1 MIKSATNLTIE
12 SIKIGE
18 FNKPQYFHYCVLQF
32 KNMPS
37 VVEQGRILD
46 CYFPDKNFLLIPRN
60 VLEKRSNTDGEEITE
75 HTFTSL
81 LLLWEETSMF
91 GQVADLPIGKSLKAL
106 LEKETNIKVQGTVVC
121 DNGMSHW
128 SDWSGTNYTDL
139 DGRYSYLIT
148 HQYKDGKFVY
158 RISCAESFADTFA
171 QLEKHNIEDNTI
183 MDIVFTGRDT
193 NNYHNTYNFNRFKIK
208 NYRRIGKTVFLSNVK
223 DLLDFSVVPEM
234 GSNYVYLMDCLMDW
248 TYPGSIR
255 PSYYSGMSIKHI
267 SFIPEKLLTVKSN
280 GSVYYKG
287 NPMLN
292 GATTQIPLAE
302 DPEIRKN
309 ILVEFLRKGYSAANG
324 LWSVSKVT
332 LEEIIGRFDAGR
344 IQTQIN
350 EWTARKRDLI
360 NSIAQSKRELRR
372 VNEEI
377 MIIETR
383 TKEFI
388 PVPEI
393 VLPTDKAT
401 MGEPIYDL
409 FSILTQKDGKYIIEQ
424 KEEMISNEQ

>member
-1 MIKSATNLTIE
+1 ME

-18 FNKPQYFHYCVLQF
+18 FDKPQYFHYCVLQF

-37 VVEQGRILD
+37 VVEQGQILD

-60 VLEKRSNTDGEEITE
+60 IIERRTNNDGEEIVE

-81 LLLWEETSMF
+81 LLLWENQSMF
-91 GQVADLPIGKSLKAL
+91 GQVADLPIGKSLRAL
-106 LEKETNIKVQGTVVC
+106 LEKETNIKVQGTLVC

-128 SDWSGTNYTDL
+128 ADWGSLNYTDL

-148 HQYKDGKFVY
+148 HQFKDNKFVY
-158 RISCAESFADTFA
+158 RISCSESFADTFA
-171 QLEKHNIEDNTI
+171 QLEQHNIEDNTI
-183 MDIVFTGRDT
+183 MDLVFTGRDT

-208 NYRRIGKTVFLSNVK
+208 NYRRIGKTIFLSNVK
-223 DLLDFSVVPEM
+223 GLLDFSVVPEM
-234 GSNYVYLMDCLMDW
+234 GSNYVYLMDCLLDW

-287 NPMLN
+287 NPMKN
-292 GATTQIPLAE
+292 GATIEVALPE
-302 DPEIRKN
+302 DEEVRKTV
-309 ILVEFLRKGYSAANG
+309 LVEFLRKGHTAANG
-324 LWSVSKVT
+324 LWSASKVS
-332 LEEIIGRFDAGR
+332 LEDIISRFDSGR

-372 VNEEI
+372 AQEEV

-388 PVPEI
+388 PIPELI
-393 VLPTDKAT
+393 LPTDKTA

-409 FSILTQKDGKYIIEQ
+409 FTILTQKDGKYIIEQ
-424 KEEMISNEQ
+424 KEEDVRHE